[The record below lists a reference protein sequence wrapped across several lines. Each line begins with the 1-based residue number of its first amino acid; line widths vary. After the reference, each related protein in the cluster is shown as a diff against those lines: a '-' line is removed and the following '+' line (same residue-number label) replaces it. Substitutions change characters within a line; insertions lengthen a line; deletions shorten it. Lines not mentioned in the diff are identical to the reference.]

1 MDNWKMK
8 SNQMNYNLT
17 KMKSD
22 QMIYYSNQMIYNLSQ
37 MKMRPDDVFPEEDEK

>member
-22 QMIYYSNQMIYNLSQ
+22 LMIYNLSQ
-37 MKMRPDDVFPEEDEK
+37 MKMRPDDVFPKEDEK